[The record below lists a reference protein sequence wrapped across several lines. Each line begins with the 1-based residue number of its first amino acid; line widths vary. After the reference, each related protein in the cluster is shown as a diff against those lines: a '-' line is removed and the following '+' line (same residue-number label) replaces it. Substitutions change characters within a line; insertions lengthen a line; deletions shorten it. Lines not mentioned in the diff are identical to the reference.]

1 MAHAPSK
8 NLLDQRESASS
19 DVASKPSQSLGKWID
34 NLLGDKKARERAAVK
49 AEQRRESFS
58 QAPSR

>member
-8 NLLDQRESASS
+8 NLFDQRASASS
-19 DVASKPSQSLGKWID
+19 DVASRPSQSLGKWVD
-34 NLLGDKKARERAAVK
+34 NLLGDKKARERAALK